1 MSKDSKPVMGQAG
14 SLGFTFVAAVL
25 IFTAVGYFL
34 DRWLHATPWLM
45 VGGVF
50 VGAAVGFVYMVAVLF
65 SDSPHKRDRADHDD
79 SGAGSDGRPGS

>member
-25 IFTAVGYFL
+25 IFTAVGYYL
-34 DRWLHATPWLM
+34 DRWLHTTPWLM

-65 SDSPHKRDRADHDD
+65 SEKPDRPDREDHDD
-79 SGAGSDGRPGS
+79 DGAGSYGRPRS